1 MPNKRPAFRGRC
13 FLCGFSSTKG
23 GITRHLK
30 KHIAEYQGKTPLVWV
45 RVTDQTPWNAS
56 GLSKA
61 YWLDLE
67 MPTYLSLERLD
78 EFLRAVWVECC
89 GHLSRFSLTRVKR
102 GREEEISFEYLSEKD
117 LADAE
122 LLARY
127 KKNPKKTA
135 QWLARENGIPFAEA
149 EERLAVWAQF
159 KSVFPQARD
168 IRRTTLSTML
178 KMADEWKYEYDYG
191 TTTHLHLKVMAHYH
205 GPKPPADAPIRI
217 LSRNYKPVIPCA
229 ECGQPA
235 DYWEMDEGW
244 PRPLCK
250 RHIEESGSEY
260 YLPIVN
266 SPRTGLCGYD
276 GPAHLDLAFE
286 VYSPAKET

>member
-1 MPNKRPAFRGRC
+1 MPTNRTTFRGRC

-67 MPTYLSLERLD
+67 MPTYLTLAHLD

-89 GHLSRFSLTRVKR
+89 GHLSRFFVRQGQDEVMSFEHLSEDDLA
-102 GREEEISFEYLSEKD
+102 EEEMVAL
-117 LADAE
+117 
-122 LLARY
+122 Y
-127 KKNPKKTA
+127 KKDPKKLA
-135 QWLARENGIPFAEA
+135 QRVAREKGVSYAEA
-149 EERLAVWAQF
+149 QKTLALWALLYLNRPER
-159 KSVFPQARD
+159 RD
-168 IRRTTLSTML
+168 IHRTTLSTLL
-178 KMADEWKYEYDYG
+178 KMTNKWEYEYDYG
-191 TTTHLHLKVMAHYH
+191 TTTHLHLKVMARYH
-205 GPKPPADAPIRI
+205 GPKPPANAPIRI

-250 RHIEESGSEY
+250 RHIEENDSEY

-276 GPAHLDLAFE
+276 STASLDLTFE
-286 VYSPAKET
+286 VYSPDKET